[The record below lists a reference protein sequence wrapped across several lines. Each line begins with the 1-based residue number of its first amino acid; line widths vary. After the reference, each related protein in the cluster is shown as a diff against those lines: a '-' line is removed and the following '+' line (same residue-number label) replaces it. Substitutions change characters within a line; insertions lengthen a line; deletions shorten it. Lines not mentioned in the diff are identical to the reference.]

1 MTGVCSPL
9 RSSMASPYLYSTPIA
24 ERTLRQGTPMASGDG
39 QLCEIP
45 AAQGAAG
52 CLELVCLAPGQ
63 SDFGSIDIST
73 GKGALGSMHWNVD
86 HCPIA
91 MQLKPAAVDGI
102 GVRRYRRPRCA

>member
-1 MTGVCSPL
+1 MTGAWSPL

-73 GKGALGSMHWNVD
+73 AKDALGSMHCENTPRLCSRHRMIGV
-86 HCPIA
+86 
-91 MQLKPAAVDGI
+91 KPASG
-102 GVRRYRRPRCA
+102 RLCASSGA